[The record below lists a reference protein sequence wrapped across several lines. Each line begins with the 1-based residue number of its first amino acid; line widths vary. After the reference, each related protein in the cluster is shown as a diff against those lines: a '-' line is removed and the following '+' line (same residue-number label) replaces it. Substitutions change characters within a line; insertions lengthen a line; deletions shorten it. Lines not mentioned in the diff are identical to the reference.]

1 MRDSMVFY
9 RSFFEAIKDLN
20 YEQQGIIFNA
30 IFDYG
35 LNFKE
40 PKLEGICK
48 TIWTLIKPQ
57 LDANIKKFHNGKQP
71 KEKQII
77 SKTEANNKQKES
89 KLQAN
94 VNANVNDNDNDKLL
108 GKPKPRKISF
118 EESNL
123 FDKISFKETFP
134 DWSQDKLRHYYDAA
148 LRYSVEGN
156 KYVSWELAIKQ
167 WERKDKIN
175 NVLVEKPQQK
185 VIIW

>member
-1 MRDSMVFY
+1 M
-9 RSFFEAIKDLN
+9 
-20 YEQQGIIFNA
+20 
-30 IFDYG
+30 
-35 LNFKE
+35 
-40 PKLEGICK
+40 
-48 TIWTLIKPQ
+48 
-57 LDANIKKFHNGKQP
+57 
-71 KEKQII
+71 
-77 SKTEANNKQKES
+77 
-89 KLQAN
+89 
-94 VNANVNDNDNDKLL
+94 

-175 NVLVEKPQQK
+175 NVLVEKPAQK